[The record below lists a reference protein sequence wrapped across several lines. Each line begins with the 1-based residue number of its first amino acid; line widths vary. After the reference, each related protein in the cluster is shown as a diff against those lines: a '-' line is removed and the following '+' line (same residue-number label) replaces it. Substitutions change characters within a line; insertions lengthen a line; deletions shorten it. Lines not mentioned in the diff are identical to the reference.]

1 MGRGGRLPAPP
12 LLRLPSPLRGIAASI
27 SAVLRHQ
34 EYEGYVLTQNTS
46 TSGKAS
52 PKPAAKR
59 TARAGAKSATMPTA
73 AKRGS
78 APEVD
83 ANANANANAA
93 ESAATVRVIKKYP
106 NRRLYDTT
114 SSTYITLSDVRALV
128 MQGDPFVVR
137 DAKGTEDLTRSIL
150 LQIILEEESGG
161 VPMLSEQVLANLI
174 RFYGHAMQGLVGGHL
189 EKNMQ
194 MFTDMQAQ
202 MKAQS
207 TILSP
212 DAWQSVLGAGGTP
225 VMADLMSTYTEQTQS
240 AMKAMQ
246 EQLQKQGEQM
256 WSAMGIKR

>member
-1 MGRGGRLPAPP
+1 MGRGGRLPALP

-59 TARAGAKSATMPTA
+59 TARTGAKSATKPTA
-73 AKRGS
+73 AKRGG

-83 ANANANANAA
+83 AKTNSA

>member
-1 MGRGGRLPAPP
+1 MGRGGRLPARP

-59 TARAGAKSATMPTA
+59 TARTGAKSATKPTA
-73 AKRGS
+73 AKRGG

-83 ANANANANAA
+83 AKTNSA

>member
-46 TSGKAS
+46 TAGKAS

-59 TARAGAKSATMPTA
+59 TARAGAKSATKPTA

-83 ANANANANAA
+83 AKTNAA

>member
-59 TARAGAKSATMPTA
+59 TARAGAKSATKPTA

-83 ANANANANAA
+83 AKTNAA

-256 WSAMGIKR
+256 WTAMGIKR

>member
-1 MGRGGRLPAPP
+1 MGRGGRLPARP

-59 TARAGAKSATMPTA
+59 
-73 AKRGS
+73 GS

-83 ANANANANAA
+83 AKSNANAA
-93 ESAATVRVIKKYP
+93 EAAATVRVIKKYP

-246 EQLQKQGEQM
+246 EQLRKQGEQM

>member
-46 TSGKAS
+46 TAGKAS

-59 TARAGAKSATMPTA
+59 TARRGAKSATKLTA
-73 AKRGS
+73 AKRGG

-83 ANANANANAA
+83 AKTNSA

-106 NRRLYDTT
+106 NRRLYDAT

-212 DAWQSVLGAGGTP
+212 EAWQSVLGAGGTP

>member
-1 MGRGGRLPAPP
+1 MGRGRRLPAPP

-46 TSGKAS
+46 TAGKAS

-59 TARAGAKSATMPTA
+59 TARRGAKSATKPTA
-73 AKRGS
+73 AKRGG

-83 ANANANANAA
+83 AKTNSA

-207 TILSP
+207 TTLSP

>member
-1 MGRGGRLPAPP
+1 MR
-12 LLRLPSPLRGIAASI
+12 I
-27 SAVLRHQ
+27 
-34 EYEGYVLTQNTS
+34 E
-46 TSGKAS
+46 
-52 PKPAAKR
+52 
-59 TARAGAKSATMPTA
+59 
-73 AKRGS
+73 
-78 APEVD
+78 
-83 ANANANANAA
+83 ANAA

>member
-59 TARAGAKSATMPTA
+59 TARTGAKSATKPTA
-73 AKRGS
+73 AKRGG

-83 ANANANANAA
+83 ANANAA

-207 TILSP
+207 TTLSP

>member
-27 SAVLRHQ
+27 SSVLRHQ

-59 TARAGAKSATMPTA
+59 TARAGAKSATKPTV

-83 ANANANANAA
+83 ANAKTNSA
-93 ESAATVRVIKKYP
+93 ESAARVRVIKKYP

>member
-59 TARAGAKSATMPTA
+59 TARTGAKSATKPTA

-83 ANANANANAA
+83 AKTNAA

>member
-12 LLRLPSPLRGIAASI
+12 LLRLPLPLRGIAASI

-59 TARAGAKSATMPTA
+59 TARTGAKSATKPTA
-73 AKRGS
+73 AKRGG

-83 ANANANANAA
+83 AKTNSA

>member
-46 TSGKAS
+46 TAGKAS

-59 TARAGAKSATMPTA
+59 TARAGAKSATKPTA

-83 ANANANANAA
+83 AKTNAA

-256 WSAMGIKR
+256 WTAMGIKR

>member
-1 MGRGGRLPAPP
+1 MGRGRRLPAPP

-59 TARAGAKSATMPTA
+59 TARTGAKSATKPTA
-73 AKRGS
+73 AKRGG

-83 ANANANANAA
+83 ANAA

>member
-59 TARAGAKSATMPTA
+59 TARAGAKSATKPTA

-83 ANANANANAA
+83 AKTNAA

>member
-46 TSGKAS
+46 TAGKAS

-59 TARAGAKSATMPTA
+59 TARTGAKSATKPTA

-83 ANANANANAA
+83 ANAKTNSA

-256 WSAMGIKR
+256 WTAMGIKR